1 MYDFC
6 PDAGLHVLKSAVQRA
21 AHAGAFALTIGGDH
35 SVAAAHTASLYSAL
49 HGALHSSQ
57 ASIGTVHLHGALH
70 RCHVHACA
78 LLHAGEHSRHRCG
91 LPRSSGGVGR
101 RPR

>member
-35 SVAAAHTASLYSAL
+35 SVAAARTASLYSAV

-57 ASIGTVHLHGALH
+57 ASIGTVQLHGCVASLS
-70 RCHVHACA
+70 RACMCTA
-78 LLHAGEHSRHRCG
+78 AGEHSRHRCG
-91 LPRSSGGVGR
+91 LP
-101 RPR
+101 